1 MEHDNYK
8 IIKFHAIED
17 CFRIT
22 NLIYQR
28 NPLRGLRC
36 LIDQEKG
43 QEIGGPEKKKFSDPP
58 RPPLFFT
65 FFVFSKKWKNGGPPF
80 FGRERGSDT
89 NGS

>member
-36 LIDQEKG
+36 LTDQEKG
-43 QEIGGPEKKKFSDPP
+43 QEIGGPEKKIQ
-58 RPPLFFT
+58 
-65 FFVFSKKWKNGGPPF
+65 
-80 FGRERGSDT
+80 
-89 NGS
+89 